1 MAQMRFGVGIV
12 GLQPGRSWAAV
23 AHVPA
28 LRALSDDYTII
39 GVANTSRE
47 SAEKAAAAM
56 DLERAF
62 TDVAELIA
70 APEVDIVAVTVK
82 VPHHFEIVKAAIDA
96 GKHVYCEWPL
106 GNGLA
111 EAEELARLA
120 QAKGVLGVV
129 GTQARLAP
137 EIVYLRRLIEDGFV
151 GEVLST
157 TLVARGG
164 GWGGSIPVKQ
174 TGAYLLDSANGA
186 TLLTIPLG
194 HTLAALTDVLGG
206 IAGLSSVLATRR
218 TQAVALDTGETLPV
232 TAPDQVLVSGLLES
246 GAPISIH
253 YRGGSARGGDG
264 LLWEVNGTE
273 GDIQMTG
280 SSGHA
285 QMVQLSLA
293 GGRGDDRELKPI
305 EIPAELRAGWPENV
319 VPGNVARAYARMA
332 ADLRDGT
339 RTAPTF
345 DDAVAVHRMI
355 AAIEE
360 AAGES
365 HRIPVSLRIAV
376 TFSFIMVQEIRLRLR
391 DLGGADRR

>member
-1 MAQMRFGVGIV
+1 MAQKRFGVGII

-28 LRALSDDYTII
+28 LRSLSDDFKII
-39 GVANTSRE
+39 GVANSSRE
-47 SAEKAAAAM
+47 SAEKAAVAM
-56 DLERAF
+56 DIERAF
-62 TDVAELIA
+62 TNVAELIA

-106 GNGLA
+106 GNGLP

-120 QAKGVLGVV
+120 QGKGVLGVV
-129 GTQARLAP
+129 GTQARVAP

-164 GWGGSIPVKQ
+164 GWGGSIPEKR
-174 TGAYLLDSANGA
+174 TGAYLLDVANGA

-206 IAGLSSVLATRR
+206 IADLSSVLATRR
-218 TQAVALDTGETLPV
+218 TQAVARDTGETLPV
-232 TAPDQVLVSGLLES
+232 SAPDQVLVSGVLES

-264 LLWEVNGTE
+264 LLWEINGTE
-273 GDIQMTG
+273 GDIQVTG

-293 GGRGDDRELKPI
+293 GGRGKDGEMNPI
-305 EIPAELRAGWPENV
+305 EVPVELRTGWPENV
-319 VPGNVARAYARMA
+319 VPSNVARIYARMA

-345 DDAVAVHRMI
+345 DDAVGIHRII
-355 AAIEE
+355 AATEE
-360 AAGES
+360 SAGERR
-365 HRIPVSLRIAV
+365 HVAVS
-376 TFSFIMVQEIRLRLR
+376 
-391 DLGGADRR
+391 